1 MDKQGLLNKISF
13 ILQDLK
19 GQHLKLTGNAE
30 RISEIELELFMA
42 NARYLV
48 QHLEVL
54 QKVNGNTFDVKARDE
69 ILKNILREHN
79 DTTQALNVAVTP
91 SPDPVLIKEAGLARA
106 ILNDF
111 PFPKL
116 DGDSQIR
123 SGVAFENKQGV
134 FAPELERRAAMVAAQ
149 NAAEKEVRERE
160 LAYRLANSIRESD
173 LIKTLNDT
181 YKSDV
186 QSLNVK
192 SDTAS
197 SLTSNENR
205 TDLVNEQIIQNT
217 VEDSNSF
224 PEKNKSSDLLSS
236 DNSHQNHDQ
245 VQAQSDDF
253 KTNEPEPR
261 NYSDQGTSELNQ
273 QPKNLNDH
281 LSLHE
286 GNGNTINAQ
295 SRNLETDR
303 NSSFQGLGNQ
313 NSGQVQAKI
322 IDLNSGIQGHGQ
334 RLNDFSSFKGNTE
347 PAMPQFDL
355 NQADLN
361 NALPVKNIKDLLAA
375 QKTGPSLI
383 NRLDSLPV
391 KDIRK
396 AVGLNEHLLFIKTL
410 FNGDPKAYDRSLT
423 IIDSLKNSQQAHDF
437 ITQISDEFSWAAKPA
452 VAELFKNIVNRK
464 FSRH

>member
-30 RISEIELELFMA
+30 RIPEIELELFMA

-69 ILKNILREHN
+69 ILKNILKEHN
-79 DTTQALNVAVTP
+79 ETTQALNIPVSTLPNPEVT
-91 SPDPVLIKEAGLARA
+91 KEASLAHA

-116 DGDSQIR
+116 DGNSQVKP
-123 SGVAFENKQGV
+123 GVVFENKQGV

-160 LAYRLANSIRESD
+160 LAFRLANSNRESE

-181 YKSDV
+181 YKSEV

-192 SDTAS
+192 SEPAS
-197 SLTSNENR
+197 NLNTNEDL
-205 TDLVNEQIIQNT
+205 TDLANEKLRTNMII
-217 VEDSNSF
+217 D
-224 PEKNKSSDLLSS
+224 SDLFIQQNNLPDLIPSETVY
-236 DNSHQNHDQ
+236 QNHVPD
-245 VQAQSDDF
+245 QAQSDDF
-253 KTNEPEPR
+253 KKENSDPC
-261 NYSDQGTSELNQ
+261 NYSGQIMPDSNQ
-273 QPKNLNDH
+273 QPQNLIDK
-281 LSLHE
+281 LRE
-286 GNGNTINAQ
+286 GTSGSINPQ
-295 SRNLETDR
+295 GRNSVTNR
-303 NSSFQGLGNQ
+303 NSSFQGRTNF
-313 NSGQVQAKI
+313 NSAQVQAKI
-322 IDLNSGIQGHGQ
+322 IDLNGGIQGHGV
-334 RLNDFSSFKGNTE
+334 RPSDFDSFKGNTK
-347 PAMPQFDL
+347 PAVKQFDL

-361 NALPVKNIKDLLAA
+361 NALPVKNINDLLAG
-375 QKTGPSLI
+375 QKTGPNLI

-423 IIDSLKNSQQAHDF
+423 IIDSLKNSQQAQDF
-437 ITQISDEFSWAAKPA
+437 ITQISDEYSWSSKAA

>member
-30 RISEIELELFMA
+30 RIPEIELELFMA

-69 ILKNILREHN
+69 ILKNILKEHN
-79 DTTQALNVAVTP
+79 DTTQALNIPVIP
-91 SPDPVLIKEAGLARA
+91 SPNPELTKEASLAHA

-116 DGDSQIR
+116 DGNSQVKP
-123 SGVAFENKQGV
+123 GVGFENKQGV

-160 LAYRLANSIRESD
+160 LAFRVANSNRESE

-181 YKSDV
+181 YKSEV

-197 SLTSNENR
+197 NLNTNDLT
-205 TDLVNEQIIQNT
+205 DMVNEKLTTNMINDSDSFIQ
-217 VEDSNSF
+217 
-224 PEKNKSSDLLSS
+224 KNKLPDLLPSETVY
-236 DNSHQNHDQ
+236 QNHVPDQ
-245 VQAQSDDF
+245 AKSDDF
-253 KTNEPEPR
+253 KKEDPDPR
-261 NYSDQGTSELNQ
+261 NYSGQAMSNSNQ
-273 QPKNLNDH
+273 QPQNLIDK
-281 LSLHE
+281 LRE
-286 GNGNTINAQ
+286 GTSSSINSQ
-295 SRNLETDR
+295 GRNLVTNR
-303 NSSFQGLGNQ
+303 NGSFQGQTNL
-313 NSGQVQAKI
+313 NSAQVQAKI
-322 IDLNSGIQGHGQ
+322 IDLNGGIQGHGL
-334 RLNDFSSFKGNTE
+334 RSSDFDSFKGNTK
-347 PAMPQFDL
+347 PAAQQFDL

-361 NALPVKNIKDLLAA
+361 NALPVKNINDLLAG
-375 QKTGPSLI
+375 QKTGPNLI

-423 IIDSLKNSQQAHDF
+423 IIDSLKNSQQAQEF
-437 ITQISDEFSWAAKPA
+437 ITQISDEFSWAAKAA